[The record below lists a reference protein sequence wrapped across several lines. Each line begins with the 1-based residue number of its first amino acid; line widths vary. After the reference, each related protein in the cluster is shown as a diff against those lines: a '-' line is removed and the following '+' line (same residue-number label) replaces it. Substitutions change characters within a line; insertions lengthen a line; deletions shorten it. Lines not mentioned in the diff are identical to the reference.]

1 MRLGAKSVPTE
12 FHIIRIVAPV
22 AERQSQVVGYLAD
35 RPIFSTVID
44 TFGDHYQY
52 VGLAPRLG
60 DGGTMSNRFL
70 LGNGLSSQD

>member
-12 FHIIRIVAPV
+12 FYIIRIVAPV
-22 AERQSQVVGYLAD
+22 AERQSQVVGYPAD

-60 DGGTMSNRFL
+60 DGGYDVES
-70 LGNGLSSQD
+70 LSPGE